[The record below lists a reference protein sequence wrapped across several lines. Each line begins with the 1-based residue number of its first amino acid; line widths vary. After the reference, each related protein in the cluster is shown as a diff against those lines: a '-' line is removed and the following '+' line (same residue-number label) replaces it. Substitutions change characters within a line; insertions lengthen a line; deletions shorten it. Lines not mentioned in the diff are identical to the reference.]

1 MNTDKWQYEL
11 SSNGFFVL
19 RNCISPELLQEAKA
33 IMAAALCRLLRKN
46 VGLNEGILEASEIH
60 HQADVQYLLHQEL
73 QAQKIKRR
81 FLLHPPLLD
90 VFIRLLGPDLAFNR
104 DGAVAIN
111 IKPTEDNLYSKSFH
125 QEIWSGAG
133 VMELR
138 IWLPLSMHKS
148 AGGMSF
154 IKESHRWGLIANRK
168 RMPYDVPAEADMTPF
183 VPEVQEG
190 DAVIFHSMTLH
201 ATEPNNAGDPPRVAI
216 TTGVRNLYHRPSGH
230 EFLQSWQPYHLSPM
244 GHIQKALGN
253 PWLSSYRTLG
263 APLSHRKEGDGKKE
277 VLGTLD

>member
-81 FLLHPPLLD
+81 FLLHPPILD

-111 IKPTEDNLYSKSFH
+111 IKPTEDNLY
-125 QEIWSGAG
+125 
-133 VMELR
+133 
-138 IWLPLSMHKS
+138 
-148 AGGMSF
+148 
-154 IKESHRWGLIANRK
+154 
-168 RMPYDVPAEADMTPF
+168 
-183 VPEVQEG
+183 
-190 DAVIFHSMTLH
+190 
-201 ATEPNNAGDPPRVAI
+201 
-216 TTGVRNLYHRPSGH
+216 
-230 EFLQSWQPYHLSPM
+230 
-244 GHIQKALGN
+244 
-253 PWLSSYRTLG
+253 
-263 APLSHRKEGDGKKE
+263 DGKKE